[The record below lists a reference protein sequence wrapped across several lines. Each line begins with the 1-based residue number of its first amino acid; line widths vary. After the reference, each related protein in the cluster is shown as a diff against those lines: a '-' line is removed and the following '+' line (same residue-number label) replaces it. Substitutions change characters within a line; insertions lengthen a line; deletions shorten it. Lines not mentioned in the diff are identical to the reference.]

1 MAIVSWPYR
10 LYDVSSRYIL
20 ATRLLPT
27 SGGRWACLVSVRV
40 GEKSGGDYT
49 GHVTVDSASLLVGVT
64 AGFDHEL
71 DASVAVA
78 YRCRRDVT
86 RDDDVVRSSSNV
98 TSSSCRARVV
108 IRDVNDRSPHIRF
121 INATTAKYDRLA
133 PIEITASVCKR
144 GRSVSF
150 QPNLFVR
157 GFV

>member
-1 MAIVSWPYR
+1 
-10 LYDVSSRYIL
+10 L

-27 SGGRWACLVSVRV
+27 SGGRWAGLVSVRV

-71 DASVAVA
+71 DASVSVA

-86 RDDDVVRSSSNV
+86 RNDDVVRSSSNV

-133 PIEITASVCKR
+133 PIEITASVCIR